1 LAFVDNK
8 ICLETRGVGNE
19 FVLHFE
25 MMDDNVKVCLVG
37 NLKKCSLHSQ
47 PHFKDAKVHVGLL
60 HSLKMQRGAKVCEGG
75 SPHSEM
81 CIKVAK
87 VRIGLSHSKL
97 AIASS
102 LKLSSAIEHVGVIF
116 SNLTLD
122 VVQFFF
128 YFLAMCH
135 LQMSLIFPTS
145 LSSHHSFERRW
156 LSSLDKLP
164 SSLSFFFSWANPTTK
179 QGTS

>member
-1 LAFVDNK
+1 MAFADNK
-8 ICLETRGVGNE
+8 ICLESQGVWNE
-19 FVLHFE
+19 LVLHFE
-25 MMDDNVKVCLVG
+25 IMDDKVKDCLLW

-47 PHFKDAKVHVGLL
+47 AHFKDAKVHVGLL
-60 HSLKMQRGAKVCEGG
+60 HSETCGKGEKVCEGG

-87 VRIGLSHSKL
+87 VRIGLSSSKL

-102 LKLSSAIEHVGVIF
+102 LKLSSALEHVAMIF
-116 SNLTLD
+116 SNLALD

-145 LSSHHSFERRW
+145 LSSHDSFWRRW
-156 LSSLDKLP
+156 LSSLEKLP
-164 SSLSFFFSWANPTTK
+164 SSLSFFLSL
-179 QGTS
+179 G